1 MVGSNSR
8 KFGRATGQMKKPN
21 GNKCNAQGGRQA
33 RLVERLASIPRPRA
47 RGREAEAD
55 WQERCPMR
63 ILAKVVVDQPVD
75 PCRRA
80 LGLDDG
86 RVTAAC

>member
-1 MVGSNSR
+1 MVGPNSR

-33 RLVERLASIPRPRA
+33 RLVERLASIPRARA
-47 RGREAEAD
+47 RGAEAER
-55 WQERCPMR
+55 QRQRVCPMR

-80 LGLDDG
+80 LDLDDG
-86 RVTAAC
+86 RVTAAR